1 MTLAE
6 ILAGVG
12 LRQPISPELALKTV
26 KGLDYD
32 SRRAGE
38 GFLFFAFP
46 GSRTD
51 GRRFASDALGRG
63 AVAVASQ
70 DAGRTGREMD

>member
-12 LRQPISPELALKTV
+12 LRKPIPPELVRKAV
-26 KGLDYD
+26 NGLDYD
-32 SRRAGE
+32 SRRVEE

-51 GRRFASDALGRG
+51 GRRFASRPRLG
-63 AVAVASQ
+63 
-70 DAGRTGREMD
+70 AGLG